1 MMRWNLD
8 ALYTGF
14 DDPTYK
20 KDHKELAQSINE
32 WTDWSAALKSDS
44 PAEPTLMQYLAY
56 EDKVANL
63 ASQLLNFCYLTLS
76 VDVNH
81 SLAQKQVDQLQTLL
95 TELTLPSVQ
104 IKRWMKAKWPV
115 TLPEFSAEKLAG
127 LSYHLQEVYEASQY
141 MLEDAQEVLLS
152 KLSLT
157 GSNAWTQ
164 LHGNLTANLMVDFE
178 DPEKD
183 SVPLSVARNLAYD
196 PDPSV
201 RKVGYEAELK
211 SYKKIENS
219 AAAALN
225 SIKGEVLSVSSMRG
239 FQSPLDETL
248 FISRMDQKTLATMI
262 EVMESYLPV
271 FRSYLKRKGE
281 ILGHSEGLPFYDLF
295 APMGESSKSFTFE
308 EAQSYI
314 TKNFSSFSDNLSAF
328 ADRAFQENWIDAQPR
343 AGKSGGAFCASIHP
357 IGESR
362 IMSNFTGTFSDVITL
377 AHELGHGFHS
387 HVLMNESILNAD
399 YPMPLAE
406 TASIF
411 SETIVMQSALKEA
424 SEKEKLML
432 LESSLQDATQVIVD
446 ILSRFYFEDT
456 VFAKRPSGPLSVSE
470 LNEIMLDAQNRT
482 YGEALSEEKHPAMW
496 INKSHYYEAGMN
508 YYNFPYAFGLLFAK
522 GLYRKSIDMGPAFV
536 DQYIQLLRLTGQAS
550 VYDVP
555 ASIGIDLHDPEFWI
569 GSLEILKADV
579 DEFLA
584 LTAK

>member
-1 MMRWNLD
+1 MRWNLD

-14 DDPTYK
+14 DDPAYQ
-20 KDHKELAQSINE
+20 KDHAALSQSIKDWTE
-32 WTDWSAALKSDS
+32 WGAALTPDS
-44 PAEPTLMQYLAY
+44 PPEPTLVQYLEY
-56 EDKVANL
+56 EEKIANL

-104 IKRWMKAKWPV
+104 IKRWMKAQWP
-115 TLPEFSAEKLAG
+115 EKLPVFSVEKLTAHHF
-127 LSYHLQEVYEASQY
+127 HLQEVYESAQY

-152 KLSLT
+152 KLTLT

-178 DPEKD
+178 EPDKEA
-183 SVPLSVARNLAYD
+183 VPLSVARNLAYD

-201 RKVGYEAELK
+201 RKIGYDAELK
-211 SYKKIENS
+211 SYKKIDQS
-219 AAAALN
+219 AAASLN

-239 FQSPLDETL
+239 FKKPLDETL
-248 FISRMDQKTLATMI
+248 FVSRMDQKTLETMI

-271 FRSYLKRKGE
+271 FRQYLTRKAE
-281 ILGHSEGLPFYDLF
+281 LLGHTEGLPFYDLF

-308 EAQSYI
+308 EAQNYI
-314 TKNFSSFSDNLSAF
+314 TKNFGSFSEELSAF
-328 ADRAFQENWIDAQPR
+328 ADRAFQENWIDAEPR

-357 IGESR
+357 IAESR

-387 HVLMNESILNAD
+387 HILMDESILNAD

-424 SEKEKLML
+424 DAKEKIML

-446 ILSRFYFEDT
+446 ILSRYYFEDA
-456 VFAKRPSGPLSVSE
+456 VFAKRPSGPLSVPE

-482 YGEALSEEKHPAMW
+482 YGDALSEEKHPSMW
-496 INKSHYYEAGMN
+496 ICKSHYYEAGLN

-522 GLYRKSIDMGPAFV
+522 GLYRKSLDLGPSFV
-536 DQYIQLLRLTGQAS
+536 DQYTQLLRLTGQAS

-555 ASIGIDLHDPEFWI
+555 ASIGIDLHDPKFWV
-569 GSLEILKADV
+569 GSLEILKKDV
-579 DEFLA
+579 DEFLS
-584 LTAK
+584 LTAQ

>member
-1 MMRWNLD
+1 MRWNLD

-14 DDPTYK
+14 DDPAYQ
-20 KDHKELAQSINE
+20 KDHKSLSHAIKE
-32 WTDWSAALKSDS
+32 WANWSAALTPDS
-44 PAEPTLMQYLAY
+44 PPEPTLMQYLAY

-95 TELTLPSVQ
+95 TDLTLPSVQ
-104 IKRWMKAKWPV
+104 IKRWMKVKWPKG
-115 TLPEFSAEKLAG
+115 LPTFSTDKLI
-127 LSYHLQEVYEASQY
+127 SHHYHLQEVYEASQY
-141 MLEDAQEVLLS
+141 MLEDAQEVLLA

-164 LHGNLTANLMVDFE
+164 LHGNLTANLMVDFD
-178 DPEKD
+178 DPKKE
-183 SVPLSVARNLAYD
+183 SIPLSVARNLAYD
-196 PDPSV
+196 PEPAV
-201 RKVGYEAELK
+201 RKSGYEAELK
-211 SYKKIENS
+211 SYKKIEHS

-248 FISRMDQKTLATMI
+248 FVSRMDQRTLATMI
-262 EVMESYLPV
+262 EVMESYLPM
-271 FRSYLKRKGE
+271 FRDYLKRKGE
-281 ILGHSEGLPFYDLF
+281 LLGHSDGLPFYDLF
-295 APMGESSKSFTFE
+295 APMGESSKTFTFE
-308 EAQSYI
+308 EAESYI
-314 TKNFSSFSDNLSAF
+314 TKNFSSFSEDLSAF
-328 ADRAFQENWIDAQPR
+328 AGRAFKENWIDAQPR

-387 HVLMNESILNAD
+387 HVLMDESILNAD

-424 SEKEKLML
+424 NEKEKLML

-446 ILSRFYFEDT
+446 ILSRFYFEDA
-456 VFAKRPSGPLSVSE
+456 VFAKRPSGPLSVTE
-470 LNEIMLDAQNRT
+470 LNEIMLDAQDRT
-482 YGEALSEEKHPAMW
+482 YGDALSKEKHPAMW

-522 GLYRKSIDMGPAFV
+522 GLYKKSLDLGPAFV

-550 VYDVP
+550 VYEVP
-555 ASIGIDLHDPEFWI
+555 ASVGIDLHDPNFWI
-569 GSLEILKADV
+569 GSFEILKADV

-584 LTAK
+584 LTEK